1 MKEDDIEKTEL
12 LEEFFVVTN
21 YANNEVV
28 ELKTNGKD
36 IKVNNSNKEE
46 YIDSLIN
53 YVTFQSIQGK
63 IEPFLDGF
71 FEVFFNFLYFYW
83 FFQFFNIFL
92 IFFFNFPIFFLI
104 FQFFKKKLIEKGDSG
119 GIDIDFYYWRVRNYD
134 ERIAIHRC
142 ERLAREHWI
151 RRILQQGSWE
161 NPLVLESRVWI
172 QSIPTQQAFAI
183 LHRVIKDFNR
193 RI

>member
-1 MKEDDIEKTEL
+1 MKEEDIEKTEL

-36 IKVNNSNKEE
+36 IKVNNANKEE

-71 FEVFFNFLYFYW
+71 FEVLINF
-83 FFQFFNIFL
+83 
-92 IFFFNFPIFFLI
+92 
-104 FQFFKKKLIEKGDSG
+104 
-119 GIDIDFYYWRVRNYD
+119 
-134 ERIAIHRC
+134 
-142 ERLAREHWI
+142 
-151 RRILQQGSWE
+151 
-161 NPLVLESRVWI
+161 
-172 QSIPTQQAFAI
+172 
-183 LHRVIKDFNR
+183 
-193 RI
+193 